1 MKAIEIFNQ
10 KISTLSNSEI
20 INECIRNWMCVFDG
34 TDINNVE
41 QSDIEKFKEKYDL
54 TNMMTD
60 VTNMMTD
67 VCVDFTRK
75 LLTATEAKK

>member
-1 MKAIEIFNQ
+1 
-10 KISTLSNSEI
+10 
-20 INECIRNWMCVFDG
+20 MCVFDG

-54 TNMMTD
+54 INMT
-60 VTNMMTD
+60 TD

-75 LLTATEAKK
+75 LLTATEAKKIKKICAF